1 MAQRAAGPSGDACCA
16 GRAVRIAVAIALAWL
31 VACWPGAAT
40 WGAGLASGAVAP
52 ALRHDARAEAA
63 MAAVSRLP
71 EVRALSRAVA
81 PRPVAF
87 APFGVQ
93 RERVG
98 GRRGFSVSVYVD
110 SPERLELWRTFFVD
124 ARTGRVTDVEDLQG
138 DFVPIG
144 RWRRSSEAAP
154 RH

>member
-1 MAQRAAGPSGDACCA
+1 
-16 GRAVRIAVAIALAWL
+16 V
-31 VACWPGAAT
+31 PGT
-40 WGAGLASGAVAP
+40 VAP
-52 ALRHDARAEAA
+52 AVRQDARAQAA

-81 PRPVAF
+81 PLSVAF

-110 SPERLELWRTFFVD
+110 RPERLELWHTFFVD
-124 ARTGRVTDVEDLQG
+124 ARAGRVTDVEDLEG
-138 DFVPIG
+138 DFVPLG